1 MSKIFKESLKEL
13 NESQLKAVNT
23 LNGPVLLAAGPGT
36 GKTQVL
42 SLRIGQIL
50 TETDMYA
57 SNILCLTFSRSAVN
71 SMEQRL
77 AELLGPESE
86 NVTVETFHSFA
97 EKILLEKSKASA
109 PSRMMLTK
117 AQRYMILE
125 KLLSQSETGVEYFD
139 GRLPDTKRLGDLCR
153 LFDLFKKE
161 SVTADE
167 IKRLANH
174 CLVDILPTIDKYKA
188 KRVPLNENGKR
199 VKNSLLLFRDTI
211 STIFEA
217 YQNLIKKHG
226 FYDYDDLIIEATNLL
241 LDDNDL
247 LLNYQVRYQY
257 ILVDEFQDTNES
269 QLSLLL
275 TLLKGIESP
284 NVFVVGD
291 DDQCIYRFQGASK
304 RNFEILK
311 TEYKNL
317 AKIALTTNYR
327 STTSI
332 LEQAHLIITENQD
345 RDPLKTNPLIE
356 GTSTPWKMNPAGPY
370 LNIYDDNNQE
380 DYDIALNIKKLAQDS
395 NFTGS
400 IAVLYRRNLDGERI
414 AGWLDK
420 WGIPYKTNSQRKDL
434 LQTESGKNLIW
445 STRVATLFNRDIKL
459 SGDYFCHVAIQRVG
473 RDQFL
478 KSFLKWKK
486 DTDKTDYLTWLIK
499 TDTAENITLIKLL
512 NECISL
518 EKYDREEMSLEI
530 LNTLFEISTIED
542 TEQKRGWIEFV
553 EEFLKTDREKS
564 FSAFCSLL
572 HYHEVRKIGIEYN
585 CKTSDEDKIIL
596 STIWSSK
603 GLEYDVVFIKDC
615 TAERW
620 ENHNPGKS
628 KLKVPALLN
637 EFIPEESDNIED
649 LRRLIYVAFTRSKCV
664 THFSYA
670 KLQSKTNQC
679 VTKLLQ
685 PLIDTKIIKT
695 EEKSKHTIPSQ
706 KKEFQQIE
714 DDLELRKLVKERI
727 ENFAISASCLYKWLE
742 DMNQFFIQ
750 YICKAPDLP
759 EPPLTFGTYVHE
771 ILKEISSQAPLNIL
785 IENIRKVAERIFLS
799 YKEKF
804 HKRHEVF
811 IRGHAVTTV
820 YNYFKNNKPPRPKSE
835 FERYLTA
842 KLDDG
847 TIISGQLDRIEICE
861 NSVLI
866 IDYKTGKTRPKPL
879 DPFIS
884 EEDSGDPYW
893 RQAVMYEYIARK
905 NFPGKEEYKVEFHY
919 VEQGKTNKLGGEGND
934 IFFEWIKEID
944 KEIKCIFSSK
954 P

>member
-1 MSKIFKESLKEL
+1 MSNIFNDSIKKL
-13 NESQLKAVNT
+13 NENQRKAINT

-57 SNILCLTFSRSAVN
+57 SNILCLTFSRAAVSA
-71 SMEQRL
+71 MKQRL
-77 AELLGPESE
+77 SELIGPESE

-97 EKILLEKSKASA
+97 EKILREKSKASA

-174 CLVDILPTIDKYKA
+174 CLVEILPTIDKYKA
-188 KRVPLNENGKR
+188 KRVPLNDTGKK
-199 VKNSLLLFRDTI
+199 VKNKLLLFRDTI

-304 RNFEILK
+304 RNFEILQ
-311 TEYKNL
+311 TEYKKL

-327 STTSI
+327 STTAI
-332 LEQAHLIITENQD
+332 LEQAHLIIKENKD
-345 RDPLKTNPLIE
+345 RDPLKANPLIE

-370 LNIYDDNNQE
+370 LNIYEDNNQE
-380 DYDIALNIKKLAQDS
+380 DYDIALNIKQLSEDS
-395 NFTGS
+395 SFTGS
-400 IAVLYRRNLDGERI
+400 IAVLYRRNMDGDKI

-420 WGIPYKTNSQRKDL
+420 WGIQYKTNRQRKDL

-445 STRVATLFNRDIKL
+445 STRVATLFNKDIKL
-459 SGDYFCHVAIQRVG
+459 SGDYFCHLAIQKIG

-486 DTDKTDYLTWLIK
+486 NTKKTDYLTWLK
-499 TDTAENITLIKLL
+499 TTDTLENTILNKLL
-512 NECISL
+512 NDCISL
-518 EKYDREEMSLEI
+518 EKYESEQMSLEI
-530 LNTLFEISTIED
+530 LNTLFEIGTIED
-542 TEQKRGWIEFV
+542 TEQKKGWVEFV
-553 EEFLKTDREKS
+553 EEFIKTDREKS

-620 ENHNPGKS
+620 ENHNPEKS
-628 KLKVPALLN
+628 KIKVPPLLN

-664 THFSYA
+664 TYFSYA

-685 PLIDTKIIKT
+685 PLIETKIIKIV
-695 EEKSKHTIPSQ
+695 EKSNYRITSQ
-706 KKEFQQIE
+706 KKEFQQIA

-742 DMNQFFIQ
+742 DINQFFIQ
-750 YICKAPDLP
+750 YICKVPDLP
-759 EPPLTFGTYVHE
+759 ETPLAFGTYVHE
-771 ILKEISSQAPLNIL
+771 ILKEISSQAPINIS
-785 IENIRKVAERIFLS
+785 IENIRTVAERIFLS

-820 YNYFKNNKPPRPKSE
+820 YNYFNNNKLPIPKSE

-847 TIISGQLDRIEICE
+847 TVISGQLDRIEVSE

-866 IDYKTGKTRPKPL
+866 IDYKTGKTSPKPL
-879 DPFIS
+879 KPFIS
-884 EEDSGDPYW
+884 EEDPGDPYW
-893 RQAVMYEYIARK
+893 RQAVMYEYIAKK
-905 NFPGKEEYKVEFHY
+905 NFPGKEEFKVEFHFI
-919 VEQGKTNKLGGEGND
+919 EQGKTNKLGEEGND
-934 IFFEWIKEID
+934 IFFEWLKHMQKDIEI
-944 KEIKCIFSSK
+944 IINL
-954 P
+954 

>member
-1 MSKIFKESLKEL
+1 MSTSFIDSF
-13 NESQLKAVNT
+13 KAVNASQRQAVTT

-50 TETDMYA
+50 TETDMHA
-57 SNILCLTFSRSAVN
+57 SNILCLTFSRSAV
-71 SMEQRL
+71 SAMKQRL
-77 AELLGPESE
+77 SELIGPESE

-97 EKILLEKSKASA
+97 EKILREKSKASA
-109 PSRMMLTK
+109 SSRMMLTK

-125 KLLSQSETGVEYFD
+125 KLLSNSETGVEYCD
-139 GRLPDTKRLGDLCR
+139 GRLPDTKRLSDLCR

-174 CLVDILPTIDKYKA
+174 CLVDVLPTIEKYKA
-188 KRVPLNENGKR
+188 KRVPLNETGKR

-217 YQNLIKKHG
+217 YQHLIKKHG
-226 FYDYDDLIIEATNLL
+226 FYDYDDLILEATNLL
-241 LDDNDL
+241 KSDNDL
-247 LLNYQVRYQY
+247 LLKYQIRYQY

-275 TLLKGIESP
+275 TLLNGIEAP

-304 RNFEILK
+304 RNFEILEN
-311 TEYKNL
+311 EYKSL
-317 AKIALTTNYR
+317 AKIALSTNYR
-327 STTSI
+327 STTAI
-332 LEQAHLIITENQD
+332 LEQAHLIIKENQG
-345 RDPLKTNPLIE
+345 RDSLKANPLIE
-356 GTSTPWKMNPAGPY
+356 GTTKPWKTKPTGPY
-370 LNIYDDNNQE
+370 LNIYEDNNQE
-380 DYDIALNIKKLAQDS
+380 DYDIALNIKQLAKDS
-395 NFTGS
+395 SFTGS
-400 IAVLYRRNLDGERI
+400 IAVLYRRNMDGERI

-420 WGIPYKTNSQRKDL
+420 WGIQYKTNSQRKDL

-445 STRVATLFNRDIKL
+445 STRVATLFNKDIKL
-459 SGDYFCHVAIQRVG
+459 SGDYFCHLAIQRVG

-542 TEQKRGWIEFV
+542 TEQKKGWIEFV
-553 EEFLKTDREKS
+553 EAFLKTDREIS

-585 CKTSDEDKIIL
+585 YKTSDEDKIIL
-596 STIWSSK
+596 STIWGSK

-628 KLKVPALLN
+628 KLKVPPILN
-637 EFIPEESDNIED
+637 EFIPEEPDEIED

-670 KLQSKTNQC
+670 KSQSKTEQS
-679 VTKLLQ
+679 VTNLLK
-685 PLIDTKIIKT
+685 PLTETKII
-695 EEKSKHTIPSQ
+695 EIQEKSRHNIPTQ
-706 KKEFQQIE
+706 KKEFQQLG
-714 DDLELRKLVKERI
+714 DDQELGKLVEERI
-727 ENFAISASCLYKWLE
+727 RNFAISASSLYKWL
-742 DMNQFFIQ
+742 DDINQFFIQ
-750 YICKAPDLP
+750 YICKVSDLP
-759 EPPLTFGTYVHE
+759 ETPLSFGTYVHE
-771 ILKEISSQAPLNIL
+771 ILNEISSQAPLNIS
-785 IENIRKVAERIFLS
+785 IENIRTVAEKIYLS

-811 IRGHAVTTV
+811 IIGHAITTV
-820 YNYFKNNKPPRPKSE
+820 YHYFKNNKLPIPNSE

-847 TIISGQLDRIEICE
+847 TVISGQLDRIEISE

-866 IDYKTGKTRPKPL
+866 IDYKTGKTPPKSL
-879 DPFIS
+879 NPFIS
-884 EEDSGDPYW
+884 EEEPGDGDW
-893 RQAVMYEYIARK
+893 RQAVMYEYIARH
-905 NFPGKEEYKVEFHY
+905 NYPGKNEYKVEFHY
-919 VEQGKTNKLGGEGND
+919 LEQGKIIKLSAPKSD
-934 IFFEWIKEID
+934 TFLKWLFLIKN
-944 KEIKCIFSSK
+944 EIKRSIT
-954 P
+954 